1 MKKFPHITAAVL
13 TNTSKPLEIIK
24 NIIIPH
30 LRPDQILVK
39 IFYSGVCHSQLMEVK
54 GLRGSDIWLPH
65 MLGHEATA
73 EIIQIGSDVKKVKK
87 GDKVILSWIKGE
99 GKDLGGTKFSTT
111 NGKTINA
118 GSVTTFSNYSVVSEN
133 RVSKLPNNV
142 PLDVGIL
149 LGCALPTGAGII
161 KNEIKI
167 NSENSLA
174 IIGLGGIGL
183 CSLISAID
191 LNPKT
196 LVCIDTNV
204 AKLNFAKKLG
214 VNSVINPHDKN
225 FFEIVKKITNGKGF
239 DYVVESAGLTE
250 TIELGFK
257 IIKQKGGECIFGS
270 HPKFGD
276 KIKLDPFELISGKNI
291 RGSWGGASNLDRDI
305 SYLSNLIIKNYCI
318 TKKIISPP
326 YSLEDINQALKD
338 LEEKKINRAII
349 KMKH

>member
-133 RVSKLPNNV
+133 RVSKLPNHI
-142 PLDVGIL
+142 PLDLGVL

-161 KNEIKI
+161 KNEINV
-167 NSENSLA
+167 NSETTLA

-191 LNPKT
+191 IKPRI
-196 LVCIDTNV
+196 LVCIDTNKT
-204 AKLNFAKKLG
+204 KLDFAKNLG
-214 VNSVINPHDKN
+214 IDLVINPNDDN
-225 FFEIVKKITNGKGF
+225 FLESVRKITDGKGF
-239 DYVVESAGLTE
+239 DFVVEAAGLVE

-257 IIKQKGGECIFGS
+257 ITKQNC
-270 HPKFGD
+270 
-276 KIKLDPFELISGKNI
+276 
-291 RGSWGGASNLDRDI
+291 
-305 SYLSNLIIKNYCI
+305 
-318 TKKIISPP
+318 
-326 YSLEDINQALKD
+326 
-338 LEEKKINRAII
+338 
-349 KMKH
+349 

>member
-149 LGCALPTGAGII
+149 LGY
-161 KNEIKI
+161 N
-167 NSENSLA
+167 
-174 IIGLGGIGL
+174 
-183 CSLISAID
+183 D
-191 LNPKT
+191 
-196 LVCIDTNV
+196 
-204 AKLNFAKKLG
+204 
-214 VNSVINPHDKN
+214 
-225 FFEIVKKITNGKGF
+225 
-239 DYVVESAGLTE
+239 ES
-250 TIELGFK
+250 
-257 IIKQKGGECIFGS
+257 
-270 HPKFGD
+270 
-276 KIKLDPFELISGKNI
+276 
-291 RGSWGGASNLDRDI
+291 
-305 SYLSNLIIKNYCI
+305 
-318 TKKIISPP
+318 
-326 YSLEDINQALKD
+326 
-338 LEEKKINRAII
+338 
-349 KMKH
+349 